1 MLHRYRRRLDRRG
14 NVTMFWVVGLA
25 AFFVVFSMV
34 GTLVVAWMQ
43 HAYAQAVADA
53 GSLAA
58 TKKLDQLVQEEL
70 NRAMQEAMNVYP
82 DRDPYSVVMDTEE
95 KRHAFMRRVIDRRQN
110 ELREEVRKYVTKN
123 GGHKNGTIRLPVN
136 GRIEVEVQ
144 TKYEPPVFQE
154 WFENTFVKGSGTG
167 PKRNYLKWLKS
178 KETITY

>member
-70 NRAMQEAMNVYP
+70 NRAMQEG
-82 DRDPYSVVMDTEE
+82 TEE
-95 KRHAFMRRVIDRRQN
+95 KRHAFMKRVIERRQN

-123 GGHKNGTIRLPVN
+123 GGHKNAKIRLPVN
-136 GRIEVEVQ
+136 GRIEIEAQ
-144 TKYEPPVFQE
+144 MKFEPPVFQD
-154 WFENTFVKGSGTG
+154 WFKDAFVKGSGTG
-167 PKRNYLKWLKS
+167 PKRDYLKWLKS
-178 KETITY
+178 RQTIAY

>member
-70 NRAMQEAMNVYP
+70 NRAMQEG
-82 DRDPYSVVMDTEE
+82 TEE
-95 KRHAFMRRVIDRRQN
+95 KRHAFMKRVIERRQN

-123 GGHKNGTIRLPVN
+123 GGHKHGKIRLPVN
-136 GRIEVEVQ
+136 GRIEVEARV
-144 TKYEPPVFQE
+144 KYEPPVFQD
-154 WFENTFVKGSGTG
+154 WFKDAFVKGSGTG
-167 PKRNYLKWLKS
+167 PKRHYLKWLKS
-178 KETITY
+178 RQAINY

>member
-1 MLHRYRRRLDRRG
+1 MLHRYRRWLDRRG

-82 DRDPYSVVMDTEE
+82 DKDPYSIVMGTEE
-95 KRHAFMRRVIDRRQN
+95 KRHAFMKRVIERRQN

-123 GGHKNGTIRLPVN
+123 GGHKNGKIRLPVN
-136 GRIEVEVQ
+136 GRIEVEATDEV
-144 TKYEPPVFQE
+144 
-154 WFENTFVKGSGTG
+154 
-167 PKRNYLKWLKS
+167 
-178 KETITY
+178 

>member
-1 MLHRYRRRLDRRG
+1 MLNCYRRCLDRRG

-43 HAYAQAVADA
+43 HAYTQAVADA

-82 DRDPYSVVMDTEE
+82 DRDPYPIVMGTEE
-95 KRHAFMRRVIDRRQN
+95 KRDAFMRRVIERRQN

-123 GGHKNGTIRLPVN
+123 GGHKNGKIRLPVN
-136 GRIEVEVQ
+136 GRVEVEAQ
-144 TKYEPPVFQE
+144 MKFEPPVFQD
-154 WFENTFVKGSGTG
+154 WFKDAFVKGSGTG

-178 KETITY
+178 VETITY

>member
-1 MLHRYRRRLDRRG
+1 MLHRYRRWLDRRG

-70 NRAMQEAMNVYP
+70 NRALQEAMNVYP
-82 DRDPYSVVMDTEE
+82 DRDPYPIVMGTEE
-95 KRHAFMRRVIDRRQN
+95 KRDAFMRRVIERRQN

-123 GGHKNGTIRLPVN
+123 GGHKHGKIRLPVN
-136 GRIEVEVQ
+136 GRIEVEARV
-144 TKYEPPVFQE
+144 KYEPPVFQD
-154 WFENTFVKGSGTG
+154 WFKDAFVKGSGTG
-167 PKRNYLKWLKS
+167 PKRHYLKWLKS
-178 KETITY
+178 RQAINY